1 MQNKTHFAD
10 VQAGS
15 VEAVIRDGS
24 RAGRIRA
31 NMVLSRSARSKHIG
45 H

>member
-24 RAGRIRA
+24 RRGVSVPIW
-31 NMVLSRSARSKHIG
+31 S
-45 H
+45 